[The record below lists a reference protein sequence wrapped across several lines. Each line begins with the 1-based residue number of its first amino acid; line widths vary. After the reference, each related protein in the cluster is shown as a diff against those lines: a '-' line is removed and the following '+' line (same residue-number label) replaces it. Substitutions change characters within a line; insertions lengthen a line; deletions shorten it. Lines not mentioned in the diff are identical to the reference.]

1 MSEARDAVRGYA
13 LEQATLVYT
22 HPSTGNT
29 TDLPIGQRGEFAGK
43 AFQALQ
49 AVLGYIEMA
58 ADFGE
63 SIEPKDVLD
72 LIKKEFE

>member
-1 MSEARDAVRGYA
+1 MSSARDKVRAYA
-13 LEQATLVYT
+13 LEQATLAYT

-43 AFQALQ
+43 AFKALQ
-49 AVLGYIEMA
+49 EVLTYTER
-58 ADFGE
+58 ADLVGVRLDPA
-63 SIEPKDVLD
+63 IVLR